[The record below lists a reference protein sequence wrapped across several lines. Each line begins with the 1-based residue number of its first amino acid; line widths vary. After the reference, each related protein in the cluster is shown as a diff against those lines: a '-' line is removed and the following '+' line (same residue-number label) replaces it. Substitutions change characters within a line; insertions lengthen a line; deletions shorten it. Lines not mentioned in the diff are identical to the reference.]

1 MMGTRWPKEEYEQYA
16 NAPYRARGDDMK
28 GRAIATDNGQRL
40 ALTIYPE
47 EPTPVGSADAGD
59 ACCIEITWRQAIHL
73 AEDLLSVA
81 GRAMAREER
90 LPTGQLPLGD
100 EHRR

>member
-1 MMGTRWPKEEYEQYA
+1 
-16 NAPYRARGDDMK
+16 MK
-28 GRAIATDNGQRL
+28 GRAIATDNGHRL

-47 EPTPVGSADAGD
+47 EPTPVDAASTG
-59 ACCIEITWRQAIHL
+59 ACCVEITWRQAIHL

-90 LPTGQLPLGD
+90 GEGPQLSLMQTGAA
-100 EHRR
+100 